1 MARCSYAISSRGE
14 RRGGCHERYQEVLRN
29 HGSEPLKRR
38 RVHDHLSDLSLH
50 GILQLVDS
58 SSGRG
63 NYNKYELDVSLSSA
77 LDALESELGE
87 LDDIRETAKRHRIL
101 E

>member
-1 MARCSYAISSRGE
+1 VDTFRKISFYRSVSS
-14 RRGGCHERYQEVLRN
+14 HELPYVSQ
-29 HGSEPLKRR
+29 
-38 RVHDHLSDLSLH
+38 SDLSLH

-63 NYNKYELDVSLSSA
+63 NYNEYELDVSLSSA
-77 LDALESELGE
+77 LDALESELGD
-87 LDDIRETAKRHRIL
+87 LDDIRETAKRHRVL